1 VTCGGASHLGLIP
14 IVINL
19 TVQLLGAIEKFID
32 IIAVIDGVFSSRVV
46 LSLQSAGSFEI
57 ISEVNPIQTGFILL
71 KSFWQISIQLVL
83 KQ

>member
-1 VTCGGASHLGLIP
+1 LGELNDWRRLDHNVTGGGGASHLIP

-46 LSLQSAGSFEI
+46 LWL
-57 ISEVNPIQTGFILL
+57 
-71 KSFWQISIQLVL
+71 
-83 KQ
+83 